1 MPFYLGCLFFC
12 KALLFTL
19 LTCFLSFLGCG
30 FDGEKTHG
38 QRRVLQR
45 ASFAIRRRATVA
57 GSGSDMQNEAS
68 NPTEKTHGQLAK
80 GSAKDQISSRGIF
93 HPKDVLWIKGWWAG
107 TGPDRRSASAL
118 SFIRTGL
125 PDSWPDEQPQY
136 I

>member
-12 KALLFTL
+12 KALLFAL

-38 QRRVLQR
+38 QRRALQR

-68 NPTEKTHGQLAK
+68 NRTEKTHGQLAK
-80 GSAKDQISSRGIF
+80 GSAKDQISRRGLF
-93 HPKDVLWIKGWWAG
+93 SPKDIFLLWDGGRVQVRIEDPHLPFLH
-107 TGPDRRSASAL
+107 PDRTAGFLA
-118 SFIRTGL
+118 G
-125 PDSWPDEQPQY
+125 
-136 I
+136 